1 MTIGQYIKEKRLDI
15 GILQKEL
22 ASKCDVSVQTMNT
35 IENDKSTPS
44 VTTMRRI
51 AQVLGVDYFVL
62 RKILKEGVEPNGKN
76 NQSSTQ

>member
-1 MTIGQYIKEKRLDI
+1 VTVGQYIKEKRLDI

-22 ASKCDVSVQTMNT
+22 AEKCDVSVQTMNT
-35 IENDKSTPS
+35 IERDKSNPS

-62 RKILKEGVEPNGKN
+62 RKIMKEGVEQNGKN
-76 NQSSTQ
+76 NQSST

>member
-1 MTIGQYIKEKRLDI
+1 MTVGQYIKEKRLDI

-22 ASKCDVSVQTMNT
+22 AEKCDVSVQTMNT
-35 IENDKSTPS
+35 IERDKSNPS

-62 RKILKEGVEPNGKN
+62 RKIMKEGVEQNGKN
-76 NQSSTQ
+76 NQSST

>member
-1 MTIGQYIKEKRLDI
+1 MTIGEYIREKRLDI

-22 ASKCDVSVQTMNT
+22 AEKCDVSVQTMNT

-62 RKILKEGVEPNGKN
+62 RKILKEGVEPYGKN
-76 NQSSTQ
+76 NQSST